1 MSLIGYALVM
11 ARKFYDAKT
20 YNHALR
26 VATYVA
32 ENPMIHEENMENCI
46 ALAIMHDL
54 WKETDFPK
62 SAMKNELRFRECLE
76 LLTKPEDMDYIVYIK
91 NIKEY
96 SDINP
101 EAYWVKMADIK
112 DHLFPTDV
120 LTEKLKEKYLA
131 ALSYLL

>member
-11 ARKFYDAKT
+11 ARKFYDTTT
-20 YNHALR
+20 YDHVMR
-26 VATYVA
+26 VAAYVA
-32 ENPMIHEENMENCI
+32 ENPMIQEENMEDCI

-62 SAMKNELRFRECLE
+62 SAIKNELRFRECLE
-76 LLTKPEDMDYIVYIK
+76 LLTKPKDMDYIVYIK

-96 SDINP
+96 SDTNP

-112 DHLFPTDV
+112 DHLSQSDT
-120 LTEKLKEKYLA
+120 LTEKLKEKYLV
-131 ALSYLL
+131 ALLYLL

>member
-11 ARKFYDAKT
+11 ARKFYDSTT
-20 YNHALR
+20 YNHVMR
-26 VATYVA
+26 VANYVA
-32 ENPMIHEENMENCI
+32 ENPMIQEENMDDCI

-62 SAMKNELRFRECLE
+62 NAIKNELRFRECLE
-76 LLTKPEDMDYIVYIK
+76 LLTKPKDMDYIVYIK

-96 SDINP
+96 SDTNP

-112 DHLFPTDV
+112 DHLSQSDA
-120 LTEKLKEKYLA
+120 LTEKLKEKYLV
-131 ALSYLL
+131 ALLYLS

>member
-11 ARKFYDAKT
+11 ARKFYDSTT
-20 YNHALR
+20 YNHVMR

-32 ENPMIHEENMENCI
+32 ENPMIQEENMDDCI

-62 SAMKNELRFRECLE
+62 NAIKNKLRFRECLE
-76 LLTKPEDMDYIVYIK
+76 LLTKPKDMDYIVYIK

-96 SDINP
+96 SDTNP

-112 DHLFPTDV
+112 DHLSQSNT
-120 LTEKLKEKYLA
+120 LTEKLKEKYLI
-131 ALSYLL
+131 ALLYLL